1 MRSKK
6 MPLSARPKVQVKPSG
21 RSVIPPAELVR
32 PDRRKD
38 ILVSAERLFAERGY
52 DGVSVRDIATAAGV
66 PIALVG
72 YYFGK
77 KQQLFSTIF
86 EHRKAYIAERIDR
99 MRAIDCSSR
108 NPDAVEDL
116 VRAWAE
122 PFIALR
128 SSEAGEAFVLLVAR
142 TAWDPGPEAT
152 EVITR
157 NYDGLA
163 RIFIERMTQA
173 LGGPAAKRIIWGY
186 EYALGALL
194 MYVADKRVERLSDGT
209 LESGA
214 PAYLE
219 DFVQFIGAAFRTM
232 RGDPKPR
239 KASLPVIKK

>member
-1 MRSKK
+1 
-6 MPLSARPKVQVKPSG
+6 MPLSTRPKVHPKPSG
-21 RSVIPPAELVR
+21 RPVIPPAELER

-38 ILVSAERLFAERGY
+38 ILLSAERLFAERGY
-52 DGVSVRDIATAAGV
+52 EGVSVRDIAAAAGV

-77 KQQLFSTIF
+77 KRELFNTIF
-86 EHRKAYIAERIDR
+86 EHRKAYIAQRIER
-99 MRAIDCSSR
+99 MTAIDCSNR
-108 NPDAVEDL
+108 NPNAVEDL

-163 RIFIERMTQA
+163 RIFIKRMTQA
-173 LGGPAAKRIIWGY
+173 LGGAAAQRIIWGY

-219 DFVQFIGAAFRTM
+219 DFVQFIGAAFRTL
-232 RGDPKPR
+232 RRETKSR
-239 KASLPVIKK
+239 KATPPVVQS